1 MEQVKPINNSF
12 CSPVSRSKGVD
23 LSDDLIVVTEL
34 VDFVEKGPSGE
45 DSDFVIFK
53 KPIEVERYHH
63 NKVMAERAKGAS
75 LKEIIAQCERTGDYS
90 TLTQR
95 KVIFGDGFIT
105 PTKLG
110 DALDL
115 AENGA
120 KVLDSMS
127 AEERQK
133 YLGLAKMSK
142 EELSA
147 YIQSEVQKQID
158 VSKSVKVEEKNVE
171 VVKEEKK

>member
-1 MEQVKPINNSF
+1 MEQVRPINNSF

-23 LSDDLIVVTEL
+23 HSNDLIVVTEL
-34 VDFVEKGPSGE
+34 VDFVEKGPSG
-45 DSDFVIFK
+45 DASDFVIYK

-75 LKEIIAQCERTGDYS
+75 LKEIIAQCERSGDYS
-90 TLTQR
+90 TLSQR

-105 PTKLG
+105 PNKLG

-115 AENGA
+115 AEKGA
-120 KVLDSMS
+120 KVLDSMT
-127 AEERQK
+127 AEEREK
-133 YLGLAKMSK
+133 YLGLSKMSK

-147 YIQSEVQKQID
+147 YIQTEVKKQ
-158 VSKSVKVEEKNVE
+158 VEASKSSGVKAE
-171 VVKEEKK
+171 VKEEKKGEVI